1 MAPAD
6 DANSATAAAE
16 PTVSTPSAPIEETS
30 ASLAPTR
37 GPSARKAKTAAAK
50 KEAPAS
56 DVSPKAKK
64 PRTKKAPATKSS
76 SESGPSY
83 FDLIVEAIKELK
95 ERNGSS
101 RQAIG
106 KVVENKKNN
115 YASHHLNK
123 VLRTAAEAGKLI
135 QIKGSYKLSPE
146 LRKPAASKKKSL
158 KVSESSAKTVK
169 RVGNASMKAPKSNKT
184 AAKKVAA
191 SKKVAAKKAPA
202 KKMTAKKTTAT
213 KAPSKKVST
222 EKAAGKKATA
232 KTTKKTVK
240 KTAKK

>member
-6 DANSATAAAE
+6 DAKSAATAAE
-16 PTVSTPSAPIEETS
+16 PTVSTPAVPVEEMT

-37 GPSARKAKTAAAK
+37 GPSARKAKTASAK
-50 KEAPAS
+50 KEEPAS
-56 DVSPKAKK
+56 DVSPKTKK
-64 PRTKKAPATKSS
+64 PRIKKAPAAKSS

-106 KVVENKKNN
+106 KVVENKKDN

-146 LRKPAASKKKSL
+146 LRKPAASKKKNL
-158 KVSESSAKTVK
+158 KVSESSAKTIK
-169 RVGNASMKAPKSNKT
+169 RVGNANMKAPKSKKT

-213 KAPSKKVST
+213 KAASKKIPAD
-222 EKAAGKKATA
+222 KAVGKKANA

-240 KTAKK
+240 KTAK